1 MKPLKIAG
9 KGRDSA
15 NISIFLSKFQK
26 ERFHFIMITIFFR
39 FCLLKRH
46 HQIAL
51 RTQFSNHTKKS
62 KHRDSNDHLE
72 SAFRESNESLDVK
85 NNSNPKLYSTS
96 SGGESTSGF
105 ISSLGNS
112 KSLSTNVIGSS
123 PALTSSSPAAKSRKR
138 VERESYELRKS
149 VNLII
154 TFFTVTIEHLQDKFI
169 STTAIPTDNSSAFPI
184 VGKSLNSNLKES
196 DNDIGVDDGC
206 ISCYSSSMRDLL
218 SDELPEDCTFNGPD
232 DIQVH
237 NI

>member
-1 MKPLKIAG
+1 
-9 KGRDSA
+9 
-15 NISIFLSKFQK
+15 
-26 ERFHFIMITIFFR
+26 MITIFIWDLFSKYV
-39 FCLLKRH
+39 KRH
-46 HQIAL
+46 HQIAS
-51 RTQFSNHTKKS
+51 RTQFSNQPKKS

-72 SAFRESNESLDVK
+72 PAFRESNESLDVK
-85 NNSNPKLYSTS
+85 NNSSPKLYSTS

-123 PALTSSSPAAKSRKR
+123 PALTSSSPTTKSRKR
-138 VERESYELRKS
+138 IEREYKDSTKS

-154 TFFTVTIEHLQDKFI
+154 IFFNVTKEHLQDKFI
-169 STTAIPTDNSSAFPI
+169 STTAIPTDSPSESPI
-184 VGKSLNSNLKES
+184 VGKSLNSVLRDI
-196 DNDIGVDDGC
+196 DNEIGADDGC